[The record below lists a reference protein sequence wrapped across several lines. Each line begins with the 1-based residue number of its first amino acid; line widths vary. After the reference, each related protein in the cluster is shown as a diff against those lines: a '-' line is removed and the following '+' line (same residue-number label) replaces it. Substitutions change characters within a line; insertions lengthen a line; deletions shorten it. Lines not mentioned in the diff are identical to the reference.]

1 MPPNPKAP
9 KRQRI
14 AVNDGMFVCL
24 VTDCCFRGDSMTEL
38 SLHAQTMH
46 DKDELLED
54 GERTVADMLILPP
67 MGERVRGRRYLCE
80 NGIRFAQKDRL
91 SKSCVFCPTSPS
103 YGEKGGKPTHC
114 AGCAKDKGLVNVKSK
129 MCIECGEIIP
139 SFGKKGGKKA
149 THCAECAKGKYLV
162 DVTHKMCVKC
172 HETYPSYG
180 EKGGKPTHCAE
191 CAKGKDL
198 VNVKDKM
205 CAECGEVHPCF
216 GKKGGKPTHC
226 AKCAKGKD
234 LVNVKEKM
242 CVQCNE
248 IRSYF
253 GEKGGKPTHCAE
265 CAKGKDLV
273 NVIHKMCVECNEIH
287 PSYGKKGGKPTHCAE
302 CAKGKDLVNVKDKM
316 CVGCGVISAGYG
328 FVHGAPTHCNGCR
341 EEGMSFAR
349 KRKVCST
356 ETHGINDRIIACY
369 THPETEE
376 PLCTFCHHVLFPDLG
391 QTKVKQEDWIIE
403 GLRHRLL
410 ELEPYMVVRDCVIPG
425 ACSLLRPDVLYMFD
439 SAGAPFALSIE
450 CDEKGSCHEDSMER
464 LREIQRGH
472 GCQAFVVLRINP
484 NQKRKRK
491 MLKQFE
497 YANGNKY
504 YAPTMHFDTLMDE
517 VEEVIRKHVVYA
529 LDHKTVPDICL
540 RSAKGLAK
548 IKMFF

>member
-9 KRQRI
+9 KRRRI

-38 SLHAQTMH
+38 SLHVQTMH

-67 MGERVRGRRYLCE
+67 MGECVVGRRYLCE
-80 NGIRFAQKDRL
+80 KGVRVMHKDRL
-91 SKSCVFCPTSPS
+91 YRCCIECSTVPFF
-103 YGEKGGKPTHC
+103 GVEGGDATHC
-114 AGCAKDKGLVNVKSK
+114 AKCAKGKQLVDVKSK
-129 MCIECGEIIP
+129 KCVDCGKIQP
-139 SFGKKGGKKA
+139 SFGKKG
-149 THCAECAKGKYLV
+149 C
-162 DVTHKMCVKC
+162 
-172 HETYPSYG
+172 
-180 EKGGKPTHCAE
+180 KPTHCAE

-198 VNVKDKM
+198 VNVRHKM
-205 CAECGEVHPCF
+205 CVECGKVQASLSE
-216 GKKGGKPTHC
+216 KGCKPTHC
-226 AKCAKGKD
+226 AKCAKGKGLVYAKNQMCIVCNEVHPSFGKKGGKTTHCAGCAKGKD
-234 LVNVKEKM
+234 LINVNNKM
-242 CVQCNE
+242 CIQCNE
-248 IRSYF
+248 IRPYF

-273 NVIHKMCVECNEIH
+273 DVIHKMCVECNETQ
-287 PSYGKKGGKPTHCAE
+287 PSYGEKGCSPTHCAK
-302 CAKGKDLVNVKDKM
+302 CAKGKGLVNVKDKM

-349 KRKVCST
+349 KNKTCST
-356 ETHGINDRIIACY
+356 ETHSTNDRVPARY
-369 THPETEE
+369 THPETGE

-425 ACSLLRPDVLYMFD
+425 ACSLLRPDVLYVFD
-439 SAGAPFALSIE
+439 LAGAPFALSIE
-450 CDEKGSCHEDSMER
+450 CDEKGRQHEDSMER

-472 GCQAFVVLRINP
+472 GCQAFVVVRINP
-484 NQKRKRK
+484 NHQKRK
-491 MLKQFE
+491 MLRQFE
-497 YANGNKY
+497 CTNGNKY
-504 YAPTMHFDTLMDE
+504 YAPTVHFDTLMDE
-517 VEEVIRKHVVYA
+517 IEEVIRKHVVYA

-540 RSAKGLAK
+540 RSARGLAK